1 MESFELKNKKY
12 EIIKTNLDEYKL
24 KYKDK
29 EITFKSD
36 INTTKRIQSAIS
48 DAKAKVVIDL
58 AKNGLSIKNLV
69 IEEKIGGKIFVDN
82 TNKNE
87 LENIYIEK
95 EMASVFDDLCK
106 EKLGLGLTELIL
118 DIELDEKDQEK
129 FAEELGGAFIGKMP

>member
-1 MESFELKNKKY
+1 MDSFKLENKKY
-12 EIIKTNLDEYKL
+12 EIIKTKLDEYKL

-36 INTTKRIQSAIS
+36 INTTKRVQSAIS

>member
-1 MESFELKNKKY
+1 MNKY
-12 EIIKTNLDEYKL
+12 EIKKTGLDTYML

-69 IEEKIGGKIFVDN
+69 IEEKIGGKTFVDN

-95 EMASVFDDLCK
+95 EMADVFDDLCK

-118 DIELDEKDQEK
+118 DMELDEKDQEK
-129 FAEELGGAFIGKMP
+129 FAEELGGAFIGKLP